1 MELLL
6 NCSSNLIKRS
16 NKEDSF
22 TYLEKIWE
30 LYSEFLIHNTC
41 NNFVVWQIQNL
52 PMCTVT
58 ENVLYK
64 KSKTGKK
71 KEARIVEGT
80 WSSQ

>member
-16 NKEDSF
+16 NKEDNF

-71 KEARIVEGT
+71 RKQE
-80 WSSQ
+80 